1 MQDQLN
7 AFLRKHSVL
16 PTSDREVNLRAALDI
31 IRKAKTFQTTPYKAW
46 TAELKRCTRRKTNHD
61 SQLPTDKPTITP
73 TNTSRKPGEKQT
85 KSDINTK
92 QQTNKEL
99 AKKPDEEPTNEPTK
113 EPAKEPTKE
122 APTTSHDTSTKSLAE
137 LKDAEPSVDDHDYVV
152 CDAEP
157 SSNCTIL

>member
-7 AFLRKHSVL
+7 VFLRKQSVL

-46 TAELKRCTRRKTNHD
+46 TAELKRCTRRTKNHD
-61 SQLPTDKPTITP
+61 TQLTTTPTISTN
-73 TNTSRKPGEKQT
+73 NTSRKPGKKQT

-92 QQTNKEL
+92 QQINKEL
-99 AKKPDEEPTNEPTK
+99 AQKPNEEPTKEPAK

-152 CDAEP
+152 CDAGP